1 MARSLV
7 MIHIGAKVTLQSP
20 SCTSFFFFA
29 PGSKPQIHR
38 AAVISIVASPLA
50 PYPHSTGELPV
61 VLIFSL

>member
-20 SCTSFFFFA
+20 SCTSFFA

-50 PYPHSTGELPV
+50 QYPHSTGELPV